1 MSYGCSMTQ
10 PWRAQ
15 YRDSVKISSWKVT
28 GVFMRDGLLVWP
40 GLYPAPSPGTPRA
53 SDGMG
58 PDRAVFHRWQLV
70 ALLCRWWLVTT
81 FRRRFIP
88 VVRWRLGS
96 VIRRWQEQI
105 EGTLAHRLGGIT
117 RIAFEQGQ
125 KFFRALLEIARAG
138 GGIVLHRTRERGH
151 EFRRL
156 RRRQLIGGAG
166 AETEVAFVQVVF
178 HRLLERDEIEA
189 AVFVERAVLD
199 QDHGAQQG
207 LGETGERHRLPA
219 QPWPVLVL
227 GQLCFVL
234 AHEGRL

>member
-1 MSYGCSMTQ
+1 MPSSHTSQPRPQAPSVGDSQSSSTKRISCFFVSMPMARREVAVWKVPATISMSYGCSMTQ

-53 SDGMG
+53 SDGTR

-105 EGTLAHRLGGIT
+105 EGTLAHRLGGIA

-125 KFFRALLEIARAG
+125 KFFRTLLEIARA
-138 GGIVLHRTRERGH
+138 
-151 EFRRL
+151 
-156 RRRQLIGGAG
+156 
-166 AETEVAFVQVVF
+166 
-178 HRLLERDEIEA
+178 
-189 AVFVERAVLD
+189 
-199 QDHGAQQG
+199 
-207 LGETGERHRLPA
+207 
-219 QPWPVLVL
+219 
-227 GQLCFVL
+227 
-234 AHEGRL
+234 

>member
-28 GVFMRDGLLVWP
+28 GGFMRDGLLVWP

-96 VIRRWQEQI
+96 AIRRWQEQI
-105 EGTLAHRLGGIT
+105 EGTLAHRLGRIA
-117 RIAFEQGQ
+117 RIAFEQGHQ
-125 KFFRALLEIARAG
+125 
-138 GGIVLHRTRERGH
+138 
-151 EFRRL
+151 FRRL
-156 RRRQLIGGAG
+156 RRRQLFGAG
-166 AETEVAFVQVVF
+166 APVDLRRRRHAVNPASELGHVQVD
-178 HRLLERDEIEA
+178 LEDA
-189 AVFVERAVLD
+189 A
-199 QDHGAQQG
+199 
-207 LGETGERHRLPA
+207 
-219 QPWPVLVL
+219 
-227 GQLCFVL
+227 L
-234 AHEGRL
+234 AE